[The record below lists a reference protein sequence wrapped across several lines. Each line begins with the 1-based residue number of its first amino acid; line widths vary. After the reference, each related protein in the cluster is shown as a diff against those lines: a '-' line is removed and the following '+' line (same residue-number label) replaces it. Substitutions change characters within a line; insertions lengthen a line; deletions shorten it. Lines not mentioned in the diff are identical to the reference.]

1 VISFKVLFTIDCN
14 AKDIFRNSQYV
25 NVKAWLH
32 SCLFE
37 NNYFHQLK
45 GDMDLTN
52 HFNIFDDLITELT
65 ASGPKL
71 NDMDNVSHL
80 LLSLPV
86 SYDGVSTAIA
96 TLAENNLALAFV
108 KNRLLDQEI
117 KLKQKFNDKIK
128 SIANK

>member
-1 VISFKVLFTIDCN
+1 
-14 AKDIFRNSQYV
+14 
-25 NVKAWLH
+25 
-32 SCLFE
+32 
-37 NNYFHQLK
+37 
-45 GDMDLTN
+45 MDLTN